1 MGLIIYIVIVLIGFF
16 IWNNIRTRTPNKSS
30 QLVDDDEYLIVA
42 NHYYY
47 DDLEN

>member
-16 IWNNIRTRTPNKSS
+16 IWKNIHIHTPNQSR
-30 QLVDDDEYLIVA
+30 QLEDDDEYLMGA

-47 DDLEN
+47 DDLEH